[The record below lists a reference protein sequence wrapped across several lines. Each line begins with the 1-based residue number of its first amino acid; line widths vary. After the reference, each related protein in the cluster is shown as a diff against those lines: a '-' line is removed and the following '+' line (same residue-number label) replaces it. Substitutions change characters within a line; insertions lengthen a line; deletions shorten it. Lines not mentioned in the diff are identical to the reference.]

1 MLNNLTTKFQEA
13 LMQAQQTAGRLGKP
27 EISSLDVLVA
37 LLEQEGGILSP
48 ILRKASCDPGL
59 LLQAAQREVSHEPT
73 QSGATTQPQMGRD
86 LATVMQA
93 AEEERKK
100 LKDDYLSVE
109 HFMLGALD
117 TQNKVHQLTDTFGL
131 TKDNYLA
138 AMKEVRGNQ
147 RVTDDNPE
155 GKYQTL
161 EKYVSSHVAQDCADG
176 LNLLIRNY
184 NAGVQITYK
193 LYSEQEIAED
203 SSRNN
208 VEFYYYPAST
218 PDAKYALVLSGNIL
232 NRTAELKECISTAYQ
247 LHQKGYA
254 VFVMRYRAYP
264 DNDNNSPMEDI
275 ARAVKYITGH
285 AQQFGVQTESY
296 ALIGYSSGGH
306 LAGMFASDAL
316 GYKNYGLPKPGAVIL
331 AYPIVQ
337 FAEITP
343 IYRVGIDPFV
353 CGRFYYEYS
362 LADLITEDYPPVY
375 FWYGRDDLTLNL
387 LCWPLQGPALSKAL
401 TAHGVPYKEVVYDHA
416 AHGIGLG
423 RGTAAD
429 GWLDEAVAFWEE
441 QTK

>member
-161 EKYVSSHVAQDCADG
+161 EKYGTD
-176 LNLLIRNY
+176 L
-184 NAGVQITYK
+184 T
-193 LYSEQEIAED
+193 
-203 SSRNN
+203 
-208 VEFYYYPAST
+208 
-218 PDAKYALVLSGNIL
+218 
-232 NRTAELKECISTAYQ
+232 
-247 LHQKGYA
+247 
-254 VFVMRYRAYP
+254 
-264 DNDNNSPMEDI
+264 
-275 ARAVKYITGH
+275 ARAR
-285 AQQFGVQTESY
+285 
-296 ALIGYSSGGH
+296 
-306 LAGMFASDAL
+306 AG
-316 GYKNYGLPKPGAVIL
+316 K
-331 AYPIVQ
+331 
-337 FAEITP
+337 
-343 IYRVGIDPFV
+343 IDPV
-353 CGRFYYEYS
+353 IGRDTEIRRVLQILSRQDEKQSRPDRGARRWQNRHCGRS
-362 LADLITEDYPPVY
+362 ARRIVNGD
-375 FWYGRDDLTLNL
+375 
-387 LCWPLQGPALSKAL
+387 
-401 TAHGVPYKEVVYDHA
+401 VPESMRNKRHCIPQHRLHA
-416 AHGIGLG
+416 CRSQIS
-423 RGTAAD
+423 R
-429 GWLDEAVAFWEE
+429 
-441 QTK
+441 

>member
-161 EKYVSSHVAQDCADG
+161 EKYGTDLTARARSGKIDPVIGRDTEIRRVLQILSRRTKNNPV
-176 LNLLIRNY
+176 LIGEP
-184 NAGVQITYK
+184 GVGKTA
-193 LYSEQEIAED
+193 IAEGLARRIVNGD
-203 SSRNN
+203 VPESMRNKRIVSLN
-208 VEFYYYPAST
+208 IGSMLAG
-218 PDAKYALVLSGNIL
+218 AKYRGEFEERLKSFLKEVTDSNGEIILFIDELHTIVGAGKTDGAMDAGNIL
-232 NRTAELKECISTAYQ
+232 K
-247 LHQKGYA
+247 
-254 VFVMRYRAYP
+254 
-264 DNDNNSPMEDI
+264 PML
-275 ARAVKYITGH
+275 ARGEI
-285 AQQFGVQTESY
+285 Q
-296 ALIGYSSGGH
+296 LIGATTPEEYRKTIQKDSA
-306 LAGMFASDAL
+306 LDRRFGMVNIEEPAPQQAEKIL
-316 GYKNYGLPKPGAVIL
+316 TGLMP
-331 AYPIVQ
+331 
-337 FAEITP
+337 
-343 IYRVGIDPFV
+343 R
-353 CGRFYYEYS
+353 YERY
-362 LADLITEDYPPVY
+362 
-375 FWYGRDDLTLNL
+375 
-387 LCWPLQGPALSKAL
+387 
-401 TAHGVPYKEVVYDHA
+401 HGVRIPQEAIRA
-416 AHGIGLG
+416 AVELSVRYLPG
-423 RGTAAD
+423 R
-429 GWLDEAVAFWEE
+429 
-441 QTK
+441 